1 MIVIEEDTHGHIANV
16 YGNYYTRSVFMP
28 ITNARTSPKGKVPLN
43 IAIVVVIEGNSD
55 DYELAI
61 RTVQC
66 YSMYHSYPFFLMNLS
81 TNITLSKAC
90 SQDDF
95 MFRRHC
101 ALATLLQDNPHVDY
115 ALFIDAD
122 MAVINPNH
130 LLEEYIARH
139 TAGNLDLIFSD
150 RIFTN
155 EIMAGSYFAKNTEY
169 SRNFLLDWANY
180 FYNLPNSFHGTDNG
194 AIHSLF
200 LDRFCRDCEN
210 HWVKLCKR
218 LWHTSQD
225 YNGLSLYTSCVRYVL
240 GDRSLLKDV
249 RGGGQIIILIEYV
262 DFWVRDGWLTENQW
276 SGRDFLLHG
285 WQKRRRDKVV
295 FGRWHSPLVINDQSN
310 DTSIFD
316 EGRCTPGNSNAYLNW
331 PYKDTFI
338 KSDDFISRLISQKFL
353 RARDKYA
360 SELETLL
367 HYGLPP

>member
-1 MIVIEEDTHGHIANV
+1 MIVIEEHTHGHIANV

-28 ITNARTSPKGKVPLN
+28 ITNARTSPEGKVPLN
-43 IAIVVVIEGNSD
+43 IAIVVVVEGNSD
-55 DYELAI
+55 DYEFSL

-66 YSMYHSYPFFLMNLS
+66 YSMYHSYPFFLMNFS
-81 TNITLSKAC
+81 TNSTLSKAC

-101 ALATLLQDNPHVDY
+101 ALATLLQENPHVDY

-122 MAVINPNH
+122 MAIINPNH

-139 TAGNLDLIFSD
+139 TVDNADLIFSD

-169 SRNFLLDWANY
+169 SINFLLDWANY

-218 LWHTSQD
+218 LWHTSED
-225 YNGLSLYTSCVRYVL
+225 YNGL
-240 GDRSLLKDV
+240 K
-249 RGGGQIIILIEYV
+249 YV
-262 DFWVRDGWLTENQW
+262 DFWARDGWLTENQW

-295 FGRWHSPLVINDQSN
+295 FGGWHSPLVINDQNN
-310 DTSIFD
+310 DTSLFN
-316 EGRCTPGNSNAYLNW
+316 EGRCTPGNPNAYRNW